1 MELFLFII
9 LCVLGFFSLLLEKR
23 SIFKFLYIPCLLSF
37 LVWVRLNAFVFKGF
51 EIDILTYAIEMQA
64 TSFDFYYLREFIFW
78 FALRFV
84 YYFTHSELL
93 SFILL
98 DFFWVYLLIKT
109 SVNQESKG
117 FYKGLVIILSTSFPF
132 FFGYENIYRQFYA
145 TVVSLYAYSILYT
158 RPHKASLVFIITIFI
173 HNLTLFLIPLFII
186 KKYYSFKI
194 KDRVFLSSLIAIS
207 YILILPFIMSFKDAD
222 PTEIDLSFL
231 YLFLFLSL
239 FGIFI
244 LKFRDNFFSFI
255 RKVPSLFPIIIL
267 ICGFVSH
274 GQEMI
279 AERLS
284 MMFITFL
291 LYDLYG
297 FSNTINNSL
306 KRRAIRLILL
316 LAFTVPIFFSSS
328 AMLFLR

>member
-9 LCVLGFFSLLLEKR
+9 LCILGFFTIILEKR
-23 SIFKFLYIPCLLSF
+23 SIFKYLYIPFLLGF
-37 LVWVRLNAFVFKGF
+37 LVCVRLNAFAFKGF

-84 YYFTHSELL
+84 YYITDSELL

-98 DFFWVYLLIKT
+98 DFFWVYLLIKA
-109 SVNQESKG
+109 SANQESKG
-117 FYKGLVIILSTSFPF
+117 FRNGLVIILATSFPF

-145 TVVSLYAYSILYT
+145 MVVSLYAYSIIHYK
-158 RPHKASLVFIITIFI
+158 PYKASLVFIITIFI

-194 KDRVFLSSLIAIS
+194 KDRVFLSSFIAIS
-207 YILILPFIMSFKDAD
+207 YITILPFIMSFKDAD

-239 FGIFI
+239 FGIF
-244 LKFRDNFFSFI
+244 LFKFKDNFFSFI

-274 GQEMI
+274 SQEMI

-284 MMFITFL
+284 MMFIAFL

-297 FSNTINNSL
+297 FSNTINNTL
-306 KRRAIRLILL
+306 KRRVIRLILL
-316 LAFTVPIFFSSS
+316 LAFTVPIFLSSS